1 MQAFHHRTGKRIE
14 LRNQGR
20 TALRNIN
27 EFNHG
32 LVLSKYPLT
41 DDVKFEVR
49 IDSKISSWS
58 GSLEIGVTTANPETV
73 ELPACASK
81 LKNGTWIMS
90 GISILKDGNSLM
102 EYYGSDLDKL
112 NEGDRVGVM
121 RTSKGEL
128 VFFVN
133 SESQGVAAN
142 IPKNVHALVNLYGKC
157 GQVSIVGDESVE
169 EEESLQSNPDMTQN
183 IEIPLSVELSIND
196 NPSTSSE
203 GFYDPNDKL
212 RFHTRC
218 GSLVKLSNNFRTA
231 ERRRPYDEFNNGI
244 AMTHRCV
251 RDNELF
257 EIRIDRLVDKWS
269 GSIEAGVTTHCPS
282 ALQFP
287 ATMTN
292 LRSGTIMMSGCGIL
306 TNGKG
311 TRREY
316 GEFNLD
322 ELREGDRIG
331 MMRKSNGNLHYFI
344 NGRDQGVAATRVAQQ
359 LWGVIDL
366 YGMTTKVTIVDRDE
380 IEEYNLVT
388 RRNNNINPVAQPEST
403 SITQSDYEDP
413 NDRLCFHPICG
424 SNAQV
429 TPSLRTCLRPNAAED
444 FNNGVV
450 LTKRTLKPNEIFQVR
465 LERVEKKWAGSI
477 EIGVTTHSALELE
490 FPFTMTNVRSGTW
503 MMTGNGVMMNGT
515 TIIEQYGQNLDRL
528 QVGDRVG
535 VVRRDDGTLHF
546 FVNGIDQGAAAE
558 KVPEKCYGVIDLYG
572 QAGKFSNLQIDV

>member
-1 MQAFHHRTGKRIE
+1 M
-14 LRNQGR
+14 
-20 TALRNIN
+20 
-27 EFNHG
+27 
-32 LVLSKYPLT
+32 
-41 DDVKFEVR
+41 
-49 IDSKISSWS
+49 
-58 GSLEIGVTTANPETV
+58 TTANPESV
-73 ELPACASK
+73 ELPACAGK

-90 GISILKDGNSLM
+90 GISVLKDGNALV
-102 EYYGSDLDKL
+102 EYYGDDLDKL

-128 VFFVN
+128 VFFIN
-133 SESQGVAAN
+133 GESQGVAAQD
-142 IPKNVHALVNLYGKC
+142 IPRNVYALVNLYGKC
-157 GQVSIVGDESVE
+157 GQVTVTSEETLPDEEPSSTHV
-169 EEESLQSNPDMTQN
+169 SQN
-183 IEIPLSVELSIND
+183 IEIPMSVELSID
-196 NPSTSSE
+196 NTTNCQSLDQT
-203 GFYDPNDKL
+203 FYNPNDKL

-218 GSLVKLSNNFRTA
+218 GSLVKLSLNYRCA
-231 ERRRPYDEFNNGI
+231 ERRRPFDEFNNGI
-244 AMTHRCV
+244 AMTHRPI

-257 EIRIDRLVDKWS
+257 EIRIDKLVDKWS
-269 GSIEAGVTTHCPS
+269 GSIEAGVTTHCPT

-331 MMRKSNGNLHYFI
+331 MMRKSNGNLHYYI
-344 NGRDQGVAATRVAQQ
+344 NGRDQGIAATRVAQT

-366 YGMTTKVTIVDRDE
+366 YGMTIKVTIVDRDE
-380 IEEYNLVT
+380 IEEQNLVT
-388 RRNNNINPVAQPEST
+388 RRNNALLPAQSVET
-403 SITQSDYEDP
+403 SIIQSDYDDR
-413 NDRLCFHPICG
+413 NDRLCFHQTCG

-429 TPSLRTCLRPNAAED
+429 THSLRTCLRPNASED

-450 LTKRTLKPNEIFQVR
+450 LTKRPLKPNEIFQVR
-465 LERVEKKWAGSI
+465 LERIEKKWAGSI
-477 EIGVTTHSALELE
+477 EIGVTTHNALDLE

-503 MMTGNGVMMNGT
+503 MMTGNGVMQNGT
-515 TIIEQYGQNLDRL
+515 VVIEQYGQNLDRL

-558 KVPEKCYGVIDLYG
+558 RVPEKVYGVIDLYG
-572 QAGKFSNLQIDV
+572 QAGEFQCKFVWFKFQTSISFHSTSEYCRCF